1 VDLCR
6 SQGGKS
12 NHPEEPNRGTFWRGT
27 AIDIDTR
34 LRVARAIGRNEEEV
48 AVVMMSQIKDRYN
61 PIEPPA
67 ISSDGNDS
75 YPEAMLEIWGKLP
88 EYTGRGRPPTHK
100 QPQPGWKCLQVTKH
114 RSGSRLIGVTHK
126 VIYGDPREVPDFMGL
141 NTAYVERTNLTSR
154 QMNGRMV
161 RKTLSFSKEEKMLK
175 ASCALEDSV
184 YNLTRPVKSL
194 RVEVN
199 NDERRWEPR
208 SPAMAAGI
216 TDHIWTIGEIMMMLV
231 VPESNNS

>member
-1 VDLCR
+1 M
-6 SQGGKS
+6 
-12 NHPEEPNRGTFWRGT
+12 
-27 AIDIDTR
+27 
-34 LRVARAIGRNEEEV
+34 ARAIGKNEEEV
-48 AVVMMSQIKDRYN
+48 AVVMMSQIRDRYN

-67 ISSDGNDS
+67 ISSDGSDS

-114 RSGSRLIGVTHK
+114 RSGSRLIGITHK
-126 VIYGDPREVPDFMGL
+126 VVYGDPSEVPDFMGL

-161 RKTLSFSKEEKMLK
+161 RKTLSFSKEEEMLR
-175 ASCALEDSV
+175 ASCALEDVV
-184 YNLTRPVKSL
+184 YNLARPFKSL
-194 RVEVN
+194 RLEVN
-199 NDERRWEPR
+199 NDQRRWEPR

-216 TDHIWTIGEIMMMLV
+216 TNYIWTIGEIMMMLA
-231 VPESNNS
+231 VPERNNA

>member
-1 VDLCR
+1 
-6 SQGGKS
+6 
-12 NHPEEPNRGTFWRGT
+12 
-27 AIDIDTR
+27 
-34 LRVARAIGRNEEEV
+34 VARAIGKNEEEV
-48 AVVMMSQIKDRYN
+48 AAVMMSQIRDRYN

-75 YPEAMLEIWGKLP
+75 YPEAMLETWGKLP
-88 EYTGRGRPPTHK
+88 EYTGRGRPPTRK

-126 VIYGDPREVPDFMGL
+126 VVHGDPSEVPDFMGL

-161 RKTLSFSKEEKMLK
+161 RKTLSFSKEEKMLR
-175 ASCALEDSV
+175 ASCALEDLV
-184 YNLTRPVKSL
+184 YNLAKPVKSL
-194 RVEVN
+194 RVEIN
-199 NDERRWEPR
+199 NDQRRWELR

-216 TDHIWTIGEIMMMLV
+216 TDHIWTIGEIMMMLT
-231 VPESNNS
+231 VPKRNNA

>member
-1 VDLCR
+1 M
-6 SQGGKS
+6 
-12 NHPEEPNRGTFWRGT
+12 
-27 AIDIDTR
+27 
-34 LRVARAIGRNEEEV
+34 ARAIGKNEEEV
-48 AVVMMSQIKDRYN
+48 AVVMMSQIRDRYN

-88 EYTGRGRPPTHK
+88 EYTGRGRPPTQK
-100 QPQPGWKCLQVTKH
+100 QPQPRWKCLQVIKH
-114 RSGSRLIGVTHK
+114 RSGSRLIGITHK
-126 VIYGDPREVPDFMGL
+126 VVYGDPSEVPDFMGL

-161 RKTLSFSKEEKMLK
+161 RKTLSFSKEEEMLR
-175 ASCALEDSV
+175 ASCALEDVV
-184 YNLTRPVKSL
+184 YNLARPLKSL

-199 NDERRWEPR
+199 NDQRRWEPR

-216 TDHIWTIGEIMMMLV
+216 TDHIWTIGEIMMMLA
-231 VPESNNS
+231 VPERNNA

>member
-1 VDLCR
+1 M
-6 SQGGKS
+6 
-12 NHPEEPNRGTFWRGT
+12 
-27 AIDIDTR
+27 
-34 LRVARAIGRNEEEV
+34 ARAIGKNEEEV
-48 AVVMMSQIKDRYN
+48 AVVMMSQIRDRYN

-100 QPQPGWKCLQVTKH
+100 QSQPGWKCLQVIKH
-114 RSGSRLIGVTHK
+114 RSGSRLIGITHK
-126 VIYGDPREVPDFMGL
+126 VVYGDPSEVPDFMGL

-161 RKTLSFSKEEKMLK
+161 RKTLSFSKEEEMLR
-175 ASCALEDSV
+175 ASCALEDVV
-184 YNLTRPVKSL
+184 YNLARPLKSL

-199 NDERRWEPR
+199 NDQRRWEPR

-216 TDHIWTIGEIMMMLV
+216 TDHIWTIGEIMMMV
-231 VPESNNS
+231 TVPERNNA

>member
-1 VDLCR
+1 MSYFNVMDYGTDEIL
-6 SQGGKS
+6 S
-12 NHPEEPNRGTFWRGT
+12 NMTSAKGCADN
-27 AIDIDTR
+27 
-34 LRVARAIGRNEEEV
+34 
-48 AVVMMSQIKDRYN
+48 
-61 PIEPPA
+61 
-67 ISSDGNDS
+67 
-75 YPEAMLEIWGKLP
+75 
-88 EYTGRGRPPTHK
+88 
-100 QPQPGWKCLQVTKH
+100 
-114 RSGSRLIGVTHK
+114 GVG
-126 VIYGDPREVPDFMGL
+126 I
-141 NTAYVERTNLTSR
+141 VERTNLTSR

-161 RKTLSFSKEEKMLK
+161 RKTLSFSKEEEMLK

-231 VPESNNS
+231 VPERNNA